1 MYFSEKEMFCKYDP
15 KDLPDG
21 VISNLMK
28 LRERLNKLG
37 FGFKPPRVF
46 TCTYRSEEHNARVG
60 GAKKSSHLTGCA
72 CDIADSDNKLKDY
85 LRSHL
90 SLLEEFDLYAE
101 DFDSTPT
108 WVHLTTLAPKS
119 GKRVFKP

>member
-46 TCTYRSEEHNARVG
+46 TCTYRSPEHNARVG

-72 CDIADSDNKLKDY
+72 CDIADADGKLADY
-85 LRSHL
+85 IMTNPE
-90 SLLEEFDLYAE
+90 LLEECDLYAE
-101 DFDSTPT
+101 NPEKTKG
-108 WVHLTTLAPKS
+108 WVHLSSLAPKS
-119 GKRVFKP
+119 GKRIFNP